1 MNLSNKPLMKTQLL
15 AALAIAA
22 ALPAGAL
29 AQGFV
34 FRFDHVASGSEAN
47 SALSG
52 GVTVEPA
59 FYSPSLDGD
68 GNSIPGTDAW
78 RIDTF
83 APAVTVDNPLG
94 FDRGAAPSPSNA
106 LNALFQPV
114 MLLFPTPE
122 YVGLFRVV
130 LDGDDFGSS
139 LPIEFYDS
147 SETLIWSMEVDQSI
161 PYLAVDAFPGVG
173 GVSKIVLPAGA
184 LYDNFV
190 ITPVPEVDARMLA
203 GAVILGVGVWL
214 RRRRG

>member
-1 MNLSNKPLMKTQLL
+1 MRLSNDPIMKTQLI

-22 ALPAGAL
+22 ALPVGAL

-34 FRFDHVASGSEAN
+34 FRFDHVASGSAAN

-59 FYSPSLDGD
+59 FYAPSLDGD
-68 GNSIPGTDAW
+68 GNSVPGTEAW

-83 APAVTVDNPLG
+83 APAVTVDNPLS

-147 SETLIWSMEVDQSI
+147 SDSLIFSTSVDQGI
-161 PYLAVDAFPGVG
+161 PYFSVDVFPGVG

-184 LYDNFV
+184 LYDNFL